1 VNWTC
6 YLGYKSLFFTQML
19 VFKSKWCIWWLVLIP
34 IQKDGNACLPIYA
47 LRLQILCYLCFPAIT
62 ILQQLLFIIQQFL
75 IEHNTPTSSHNVSFN
90 CTLRFGKMGN
100 KWQIL
105 VASQHACSISVA
117 DKEQIKK
124 HRWEVQRLH
133 LMGFCG
139 ELKIGTL
146 HNSINRANFLAET
159 TIDAL
164 CHVSVIPVI
173 TSYDLVI

>member
-1 VNWTC
+1 
-6 YLGYKSLFFTQML
+6 ML

-75 IEHNTPTSSHNVSFN
+75 
-90 CTLRFGKMGN
+90 
-100 KWQIL
+100 
-105 VASQHACSISVA
+105 
-117 DKEQIKK
+117 
-124 HRWEVQRLH
+124 
-133 LMGFCG
+133 MGFCG

-164 CHVSVIPVI
+164 CHVSVIPSSSATAIFPFFCFNGKGLSRAHSGKVALRPSED
-173 TSYDLVI
+173 TAAWANQSCS